1 MEIYVNVAEI
11 GRIKLTAYVDLGDLQ
26 LGRVGQKYI
35 LDPELREI
43 LSCAVLDAEKMIP
56 YQDQELFLITS
67 VVYSEKFELVG
78 KRKQEVCTFSPP
90 LLWICVCF
98 DFHIIRLF
106 PAKMVVVTWH
116 FNSFPF
122 PLVFS
127 GKEKFVSNHHRS
139 SQKF

>member
-1 MEIYVNVAEI
+1 MEIYLNVAEI

-43 LSCAVLDAEKMIP
+43 LSCAVLDADKMIP

-90 LLWICVCF
+90 SLWICVCF

-106 PAKMVVVTWH
+106 PAKMVG
-116 FNSFPF
+116 
-122 PLVFS
+122 LL
-127 GKEKFVSNHHRS
+127 KR
-139 SQKF
+139 